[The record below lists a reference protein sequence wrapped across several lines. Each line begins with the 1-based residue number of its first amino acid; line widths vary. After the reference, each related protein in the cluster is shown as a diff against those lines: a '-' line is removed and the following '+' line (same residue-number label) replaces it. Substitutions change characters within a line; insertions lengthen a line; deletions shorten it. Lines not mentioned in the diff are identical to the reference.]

1 MSVRTICNLVEEI
14 PFRRIN
20 EGDTIVSVLN
30 QVSGTNNFHRDMTG
44 TEIYR
49 EFMKM
54 SASKQVEANQLVA
67 TSVPDFEL
75 QELISEVFR
84 IREQGER
91 TPTSLS
97 DARTTTSL
105 AILSIVI
112 LLITVSIGW
121 HFVYQLQ
128 HKEDLPTGM
137 IWGAVSALV
146 VILGEK
152 AASDVP

>member
-44 TEIYR
+44 TEIYH

-67 TSVPDFEL
+67 TSVPDL
-75 QELISEVFR
+75 QVLINEVFR
-84 IREQGER
+84 IREQGEH
-91 TPTSLS
+91 TPASLS

-105 AILSIVI
+105 AILSIVV

-121 HFVYQLQ
+121 HFVYHLQ

-137 IWGAVSALV
+137 IWGVVSATMV
-146 VILGEK
+146 VLRER
-152 AASDVP
+152 ASADVP